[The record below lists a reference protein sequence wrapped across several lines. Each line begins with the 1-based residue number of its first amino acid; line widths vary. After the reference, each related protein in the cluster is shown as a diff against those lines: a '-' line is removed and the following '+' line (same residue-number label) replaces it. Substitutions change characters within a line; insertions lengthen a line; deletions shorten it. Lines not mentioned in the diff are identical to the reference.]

1 MKARETSGRR
11 WDWFED
17 DEEIRLLQ
25 NGKRGILA
33 VVFGRFTIIAL
44 LVLLEFAIIIL
55 AAHRLGE
62 YSSAFYLLSRLLSVG
77 VIIYLINT
85 SGNPTQKIT
94 WIVLI
99 FAVPALG
106 LTLYLMVRLDFGHR
120 AIKSRLQAVI
130 AETAPLC
137 PQNTALMEK
146 LRTDAPGLRG
156 LAGYAFRTASGNVYE
171 NNAVR
176 YLPSGEA
183 KFEALLHALEKAE
196 RFIFLEY
203 FIIEPGVMWDSIH
216 EILKQKASEG
226 VTVRVMYDDMG
237 SLNTLPGNYWKKLRQ
252 EGIEAVAFN
261 RVHPLLNGIMNHRD
275 HRKIMVID
283 GVTAYSGGINLADEY
298 INVKHIHGHW
308 KDNVI
313 RITGEAVWSYTVL
326 FLTNWNAYTHED
338 SDYTLWKRE
347 AVKGEPDGFIAPYGD
362 TPLDFQLTGQDV
374 YLNILNH
381 ARHYCYIFTPYLIID
396 TDMMN
401 SLILAAKRGVDVR
414 IITPGVPD
422 KKIIW
427 RITRSYYPNLI
438 QEGVKIYEYTPG
450 FDHAKVFVSDD
461 EVATVGTINLD
472 YRSLYLHFEN
482 GTALFHSAEINAIKA
497 DFLEAQ
503 KASHLVTME
512 EGRMGIF
519 RTFFYLVLRI
529 FAPMM

>member
-1 MKARETSGRR
+1 MKKIA
-11 WDWFED
+11 
-17 DEEIRLLQ
+17 RLLFS
-25 NGKRGILA
+25 RMSVLI
-33 VVFGRFTIIAL
+33 VMI
-44 LVLLEFAIIIL
+44 LLE
-55 AAHRLGE
+55 AAFI
-62 YSSAFYLLSRLLSVG
+62 YSLLTYVPAEVISDLETGLRLLSVLI
-77 VIIYLINT
+77 VLLIISYSRHL
-85 SGNPTQKIT
+85 SSDLM

-99 FAVPALG
+99 LIAPAG
-106 LTLYLMVRLDFGHR
+106 GTLVWLFLEVMDRFS
-120 AIKSRLQAVI
+120 SRIYKELQQ
-130 AETAPLC
+130 ETASAKKYYLQDPEILKNVLEDEDLSG
-137 PQNTALMEK
+137 QYRFISTS
-146 LRTDAPGLRG
+146 
-156 LAGYAFRTASGNVYE
+156 AGFPIYE
-171 NNAVR
+171 NTGFH
-176 YLPSGEA
+176 YYGLGELGW
-183 KFEALLHALEKAE
+183 KQMLEDLRSAE
-196 RFIFLEY
+196 EFIFLEY

-226 VTVRVMYDDMG
+226 ITVRVLYDDMG
-237 SLNTLPGNYWKKLRQ
+237 SLNTLPGNYWKKLKE
-252 EGIEAVAFN
+252 EGIEAIAFN

-283 GVTAYSGGINLADEY
+283 GIIAYSGGINLADEY

-313 RITGEAVWSYTVL
+313 KVTGEAVWSCTVL

-338 SDYTLWKRE
+338 SDYLVWKRD
-347 AVKGEPDGFIAPYGD
+347 ALKGNADGFIAPYGD
-362 TPLDFQLTGQDV
+362 TPLDSQLTGQDI

-381 ARHYCYIFTPYLIID
+381 ARRYCYIFTPYLIID

-401 SLILAAKRGVDVR
+401 TLILAARRGVDVR
-414 IITPGVPD
+414 IITPGVAD
-422 KKIIW
+422 KKIVW

-482 GTALFHSAEINAIKA
+482 GTALFRSAEINAIRD

-503 KASHLVTME
+503 KVSHEVSLE
-512 EGRMGIF
+512 EGRMGLF

>member
-1 MKARETSGRR
+1 
-11 WDWFED
+11 
-17 DEEIRLLQ
+17 
-25 NGKRGILA
+25 
-33 VVFGRFTIIAL
+33 
-44 LVLLEFAIIIL
+44 
-55 AAHRLGE
+55 
-62 YSSAFYLLSRLLSVG
+62 
-77 VIIYLINT
+77 
-85 SGNPTQKIT
+85 
-94 WIVLI
+94 
-99 FAVPALG
+99 
-106 LTLYLMVRLDFGHR
+106 
-120 AIKSRLQAVI
+120 
-130 AETAPLC
+130 
-137 PQNTALMEK
+137 
-146 LRTDAPGLRG
+146 
-156 LAGYAFRTASGNVYE
+156 
-171 NNAVR
+171 
-176 YLPSGEA
+176 
-183 KFEALLHALEKAE
+183 
-196 RFIFLEY
+196 
-203 FIIEPGVMWDSIH
+203 
-216 EILKQKASEG
+216 
-226 VTVRVMYDDMG
+226 
-237 SLNTLPGNYWKKLRQ
+237 
-252 EGIEAVAFN
+252 
-261 RVHPLLNGIMNHRD
+261 MNHRD

-461 EVATVGTINLD
+461 EIATVGTINLD

>member
-203 FIIEPGVMWDSIH
+203 FIIDEGEMWGRVLKVLEEKVRAGV
-216 EILKQKASEG
+216 E
-226 VTVRVMYDDMG
+226 VRVMYDGMCAF
-237 SLNTLPGNYWKKLRQ
+237 SRLPYRYPRELAELGIRCKMFAPLR
-252 EGIEAVAFN
+252 
-261 RVHPLLNGIMNHRD
+261 PLASTYYNNRD
-275 HRKIMVID
+275 HRKIVVID
-283 GVTAYSGGINLADEY
+283 GRVGFTGGVNLADEY
-298 INVKHIHGHW
+298 INKGSHFGHW
-308 KDNVI
+308 KDAALMVE
-313 RITGEAVWSYTVL
+313 GEAV
-326 FLTNWNAYTHED
+326 
-338 SDYTLWKRE
+338 R
-347 AVKGEPDGFIAPYGD
+347 
-362 TPLDFQLTGQDV
+362 
-374 YLNILNH
+374 
-381 ARHYCYIFTPYLIID
+381 
-396 TDMMN
+396 
-401 SLILAAKRGVDVR
+401 
-414 IITPGVPD
+414 
-422 KKIIW
+422 
-427 RITRSYYPNLI
+427 
-438 QEGVKIYEYTPG
+438 
-450 FDHAKVFVSDD
+450 
-461 EVATVGTINLD
+461 
-472 YRSLYLHFEN
+472 
-482 GTALFHSAEINAIKA
+482 
-497 DFLEAQ
+497 
-503 KASHLVTME
+503 
-512 EGRMGIF
+512 
-519 RTFFYLVLRI
+519 
-529 FAPMM
+529 

>member
-1 MKARETSGRR
+1 MKKIAHVLFSRMVLMILLILLEAAFIYTALTYVPAELLNDLETVL
-11 WDWFED
+11 
-17 DEEIRLLQ
+17 RLFSL
-25 NGKRGILA
+25 
-33 VVFGRFTIIAL
+33 VV
-44 LVLLEFAIIIL
+44 VLLIVS
-55 AAHRLGE
+55 
-62 YSSAFYLLSRLLSVG
+62 YSRHLSSDLM
-77 VIIYLINT
+77 
-85 SGNPTQKIT
+85 

-99 FAVPALG
+99 LIAPAGGILVW
-106 LTLYLMVRLDFGHR
+106 LFLEVLDRFSSRIYKELQQETSSAKKYYLQSPEIQKKAFQDEDLAGQYRFISSSAGFP
-120 AIKSRLQAVI
+120 IY
-130 AETAPLC
+130 
-137 PQNTALMEK
+137 QNTGFRYYGLGELGWKPMLED
-146 LRTDAPGLRG
+146 LR
-156 LAGYAFRTASGNVYE
+156 
-171 NNAVR
+171 NAK
-176 YLPSGEA
+176 E
-183 KFEALLHALEKAE
+183 
-196 RFIFLEY
+196 FIFLEY

-414 IITPGVPD
+414 IITPGIAD